1 MSEVETKICN
11 TCNEPKPITRFG
23 TRCLSCR
30 DCYNKARREKR
41 REIKPEL
48 RERDEP
54 QTHRTC
60 NNCNEEKKIIGFRTN
75 RRVCIDCERTR
86 GRAYRKTN
94 PEKNRA
100 WAKANR
106 EKLAELQHEHY
117 EKNKL
122 KIRAKHNERFQND
135 ATFRAIR
142 DHRKAV
148 NVMYRNGGKTSKFC
162 PFKGDEFRK
171 WIEASLETGMT
182 KANYGVYWNFD
193 HVLPLDLYED
203 EFYNKFV
210 KQLFNIRPV
219 VCKDNLTKNKYIN
232 NELFNKHI
240 KAVEAYFPATDEV
253 TEYVQCLQD
262 ALLRESLDRS

>member
-1 MSEVETKICN
+1 MSEVETKICK
-11 TCNEPKPITRFG
+11 TCDESKPITRFG

-48 RERDEP
+48 RARDEP

-60 NNCNEEKKIIGFRTN
+60 NNCNEEKKITGFRTN

-86 GRAYRKTN
+86 GRAYRKAN
-94 PEKNRA
+94 PDKQREWVA
-100 WAKANR
+100 ANR
-106 EKLAELQHEHY
+106 EKMSELQHNHY
-117 EKNKL
+117 EKHKE
-122 KIRAKHNERFQND
+122 KIRSIEKVRYQND
-135 ATFRAIR
+135 ETF
-142 DHRKAV
+142 KAV
-148 NVMYRNGGKTSKFC
+148 KNHRSALNNMYKSGGKTSKYL

-203 EFYNKFV
+203 EFYNKFL

-219 VCKDNLTKNKYIN
+219 VCKDNLTKNKYIDKD
-232 NELFNKHI
+232 LFNKHI
-240 KAVEAYFPATDEV
+240 KGVEAYFPATDEV